1 MNNLDCQA
9 SDLIGAIADASLSAT
24 RRQLRREARSQTPQP
39 PMTAPQCLHFTNGYR
54 CTNKA
59 ADAVRHGFINP
70 YCEGHHAEMREEW
83 RFCLSD
89 AGNQPDCNRWHPWS
103 GFVMP
108 YCNKCAKHGGEDYL
122 FGSHAEWEATPWTE
136 ANDTMIV
143 TVTGAPTHNGLVIV
157 VSQPPSVPPSGPE
170 PIQKYDGEDAFALHC
185 FLLEK
190 LSEIP
195 GVVIE
200 SIGVHG
206 AIDVSV
212 LDAHVVIHPNSA
224 SDALFY
230 FSDGSDHPMLA
241 VLVRQALE
249 SAVQPGAILEGRKV
263 EKLE

>member
-1 MNNLDCQA
+1 MSDYQA
-9 SDLIGAIADASLSAT
+9 SDLIDAMSALGRAARKS
-24 RRQLRREARSQTPQP
+24 RRAACGSTPP
-39 PMTAPQCLHFTNGYR
+39 VKSTPQCLYFTNGYR

-59 ADAVRHGFINP
+59 IQEISHGFVMP
-70 YCEGHHAEMREEW
+70 YCDGHHKEMRKEW
-83 RFCLSD
+83 RFCLATQKD
-89 AGNQPDCNRWHPWS
+89 NTNDCSRWHPWS
-103 GFVMP
+103 GNAND
-108 YCNKCAKHGGEDYL
+108 CNKCAKHGGEDYL

-136 ANDTMIV
+136 ASDVLVAV
-143 TVTGAPTHNGLVIV
+143 TDAPTINGGVIV

-170 PIQKYDGEDAFALHC
+170 PIQKYHGEDAFALHC